1 MRLTMCGCE
10 VTFHVCARP
19 RICTSLCV
27 NVGHLAL
34 FFVLDEASLVGR
46 PTISLEVASAPPTTE
61 RGRQLRLMYCSPSP
75 NRERSGRRTDRGGLA
90 TEGDSSV
97 ERPIVVG
104 AEEQHLQCIPLEK
117 N

>member
-1 MRLTMCGCE
+1 MRFTMCGCE
-10 VTFHVCARP
+10 VTFHVCACP

-34 FFVLDEASLVGR
+34 FFVLDGAALVGC
-46 PTISLEVASAPPTTE
+46 PTISLEAASSPPTTE
-61 RGRQLRLMYCSPSP
+61 RGRQLRWMYCSPFL
-75 NRERSGRRTDRGGLA
+75 NRERSGRRTMRGGMA

-104 AEEQHLQCIPLEK
+104 VEARHLQCIPLEK